1 MNVELLSLEQDE
13 VTGDLI
19 VMGDL
24 AGWKDES
31 GSVMLLVYTGQDC
44 RDDENEIEYTIN
56 ETHNR
61 IPLNVLGNQVDEPF
75 QVCVYVSNSCGENS
89 TFNITITGIYGRFQ
103 ENM

>member
-1 MNVELLSLEQDE
+1 MKAELLSLEQDE

-19 VMGDL
+19 VIGDL

-31 GSVMLLVYTGQDC
+31 GNVMLLVYVGQTLIT
-44 RDDENEIEYTIN
+44 EIEYTVTIN

-61 IPLNVLGNQVDEPF
+61 IPQKVLGNQVDESF
-75 QVCVYVSNSCGENS
+75 QVCAYVSNSCGENS
-89 TFNITITGIYGRFQ
+89 TFSITITGIYGRFQ

>member
-1 MNVELLSLEQDE
+1 MKAELLSLEQDE

-19 VMGDL
+19 VKSDL

-31 GSVMLLVYTGQDC
+31 GSVMLLVYAGQDC

-89 TFNITITGIYGRFQ
+89 TFSITITGIYGRFQ